1 MYNFDKVTESAA
13 VLAEHINEIV
23 KHINEIVKEDCS
35 ICPAEEFCSEYGLR
49 KGECA
54 ENLESFYEDGEE
66 L

>member
-13 VLAEHINEIV
+13 ALAE
-23 KHINEIVKEDCS
+23 HINEIVKEDCS

-54 ENLESFYEDGEE
+54 ENLESFYEDGED